1 MNISQ
6 KILLQRKKKGI
17 SQEDLA
23 NALNVS
29 RQAVSKWESSQS
41 VPDMDKIVAL
51 SSYFN
56 ITTDYLLKDE
66 IETIDGADNYS
77 SKNVDMQ
84 MLNKE
89 LSEKVYKAN
98 GVPLYLGLALTNIS
112 AYIHLFIMSI
122 ILYIA
127 APLVFN
133 AEIPENPSMYF
144 ISLAIFIAVSLSIA
158 SIIGLAVKD
167 QAKTSMF
174 SIIVFLPSIML
185 SGIMFPMELLPKA
198 FETIG
203 KLFPATWGYKLMT
216 ENVFKFES
224 LLPLLLIFVLATVMC
239 SILLRRIDK

>member
-89 LSEKVYKAN
+89 LSEN
-98 GVPLYLGLALTNIS
+98 DFQNIRYEAEKKKHTS
-112 AYIHLFIMSI
+112 YWLLIIAPFIM
-122 ILYIA
+122 ILI
-127 APLVFN
+127 
-133 AEIPENPSMYF
+133 
-144 ISLAIFIAVSLSIA
+144 IFIFIQSS
-158 SIIGLAVKD
+158 
-167 QAKTSMF
+167 
-174 SIIVFLPSIML
+174 
-185 SGIMFPMELLPKA
+185 
-198 FETIG
+198 
-203 KLFPATWGYKLMT
+203 
-216 ENVFKFES
+216 
-224 LLPLLLIFVLATVMC
+224 
-239 SILLRRIDK
+239 

>member
-29 RQAVSKWESSQS
+29 RQAVSKCESSQS

-89 LSEKVYKAN
+89 LSEN
-98 GVPLYLGLALTNIS
+98 DFQNIR
-112 AYIHLFIMSI
+112 YE
-122 ILYIA
+122 
-127 APLVFN
+127 
-133 AEIPENPSMYF
+133 AE
-144 ISLAIFIAVSLSIA
+144 
-158 SIIGLAVKD
+158 K
-167 QAKTSMF
+167 KKHTSY
-174 SIIVFLPSIML
+174 
-185 SGIMFPMELLPKA
+185 
-198 FETIG
+198 
-203 KLFPATWGYKLMT
+203 W
-216 ENVFKFES
+216 
-224 LLPLLLIFVLATVMC
+224 LLIIAPFIKIGRASCRERV
-239 SILLRRIDK
+239 

>member
-84 MLNKE
+84 ILNKE
-89 LSEKVYKAN
+89 LSEN
-98 GVPLYLGLALTNIS
+98 DFQNIRYEAEKKKHTS
-112 AYIHLFIMSI
+112 YWLLIIAPFIM
-122 ILYIA
+122 ILI
-127 APLVFN
+127 
-133 AEIPENPSMYF
+133 
-144 ISLAIFIAVSLSIA
+144 IFIFYY
-158 SIIGLAVKD
+158 G
-167 QAKTSMF
+167 F
-174 SIIVFLPSIML
+174 
-185 SGIMFPMELLPKA
+185 
-198 FETIG
+198 
-203 KLFPATWGYKLMT
+203 Y
-216 ENVFKFES
+216 
-224 LLPLLLIFVLATVMC
+224 
-239 SILLRRIDK
+239 R

>member
-56 ITTDYLLKDE
+56 ITTDYLLKNE

-89 LSEKVYKAN
+89 LSEN
-98 GVPLYLGLALTNIS
+98 DFQNIRYEAEKKKHTS
-112 AYIHLFIMSI
+112 YWLLIIAPFIM
-122 ILYIA
+122 ILI
-127 APLVFN
+127 
-133 AEIPENPSMYF
+133 
-144 ISLAIFIAVSLSIA
+144 IFIFYY
-158 SIIGLAVKD
+158 G
-167 QAKTSMF
+167 F
-174 SIIVFLPSIML
+174 
-185 SGIMFPMELLPKA
+185 
-198 FETIG
+198 
-203 KLFPATWGYKLMT
+203 Y
-216 ENVFKFES
+216 
-224 LLPLLLIFVLATVMC
+224 
-239 SILLRRIDK
+239 R

>member
-89 LSEKVYKAN
+89 LSEN
-98 GVPLYLGLALTNIS
+98 DFQNIRYEAEKKKHTS
-112 AYIHLFIMSI
+112 YWLLIIAPFI
-122 ILYIA
+122 L
-127 APLVFN
+127 LN
-133 AEIPENPSMYF
+133 F
-144 ISLAIFIAVSLSIA
+144 ISDF
-158 SIIGLAVKD
+158 
-167 QAKTSMF
+167 
-174 SIIVFLPSIML
+174 
-185 SGIMFPMELLPKA
+185 
-198 FETIG
+198 
-203 KLFPATWGYKLMT
+203 
-216 ENVFKFES
+216 
-224 LLPLLLIFVLATVMC
+224 
-239 SILLRRIDK
+239 

>member
-84 MLNKE
+84 MLNNYFTMSVVAFMLFFQRIE
-89 LSEKVYKAN
+89 L
-98 GVPLYLGLALTNIS
+98 
-112 AYIHLFIMSI
+112 
-122 ILYIA
+122 
-127 APLVFN
+127 
-133 AEIPENPSMYF
+133 
-144 ISLAIFIAVSLSIA
+144 
-158 SIIGLAVKD
+158 
-167 QAKTSMF
+167 KTDC
-174 SIIVFLPSIML
+174 VFLS
-185 SGIMFPMELLPKA
+185 MEYLD
-198 FETIG
+198 
-203 KLFPATWGYKLMT
+203 
-216 ENVFKFES
+216 S
-224 LLPLLLIFVLATVMC
+224 LLE
-239 SILLRRIDK
+239 SI

>member
-66 IETIDGADNYS
+66 IETMDGADNYS

-84 MLNKE
+84 ILNKE
-89 LSEKVYKAN
+89 LSEN
-98 GVPLYLGLALTNIS
+98 DIQNIR
-112 AYIHLFIMSI
+112 
-122 ILYIA
+122 
-127 APLVFN
+127 N
-133 AEIPENPSMYF
+133 EPEN
-144 ISLAIFIAVSLSIA
+144 
-158 SIIGLAVKD
+158 K
-167 QAKTSMF
+167 KHTSY
-174 SIIVFLPSIML
+174 S
-185 SGIMFPMELLPKA
+185 
-198 FETIG
+198 
-203 KLFPATWGYKLMT
+203 
-216 ENVFKFES
+216 
-224 LLPLLLIFVLATVMC
+224 
-239 SILLRRIDK
+239 

>member
-89 LSEKVYKAN
+89 LSEN
-98 GVPLYLGLALTNIS
+98 DFQNIRYEAEKKTHTS
-112 AYIHLFIMSI
+112 YWLLIIAPFIM
-122 ILYIA
+122 ILI
-127 APLVFN
+127 
-133 AEIPENPSMYF
+133 
-144 ISLAIFIAVSLSIA
+144 IFIFYY
-158 SIIGLAVKD
+158 G
-167 QAKTSMF
+167 F
-174 SIIVFLPSIML
+174 
-185 SGIMFPMELLPKA
+185 
-198 FETIG
+198 
-203 KLFPATWGYKLMT
+203 Y
-216 ENVFKFES
+216 
-224 LLPLLLIFVLATVMC
+224 
-239 SILLRRIDK
+239 R

>member
-89 LSEKVYKAN
+89 LSEN
-98 GVPLYLGLALTNIS
+98 DFQNI
-112 AYIHLFIMSI
+112 
-122 ILYIA
+122 
-127 APLVFN
+127 
-133 AEIPENPSMYF
+133 
-144 ISLAIFIAVSLSIA
+144 
-158 SIIGLAVKD
+158 
-167 QAKTSMF
+167 
-174 SIIVFLPSIML
+174 
-185 SGIMFPMELLPKA
+185 
-198 FETIG
+198 
-203 KLFPATWGYKLMT
+203 
-216 ENVFKFES
+216 
-224 LLPLLLIFVLATVMC
+224 
-239 SILLRRIDK
+239 

>member
-51 SSYFN
+51 SSYDN

-89 LSEKVYKAN
+89 LSEN
-98 GVPLYLGLALTNIS
+98 DFQNIRYEAEKKKHTS
-112 AYIHLFIMSI
+112 YWLLIIAPFIM
-122 ILYIA
+122 ILI
-127 APLVFN
+127 
-133 AEIPENPSMYF
+133 
-144 ISLAIFIAVSLSIA
+144 IFIFYY
-158 SIIGLAVKD
+158 G
-167 QAKTSMF
+167 F
-174 SIIVFLPSIML
+174 
-185 SGIMFPMELLPKA
+185 
-198 FETIG
+198 
-203 KLFPATWGYKLMT
+203 Y
-216 ENVFKFES
+216 
-224 LLPLLLIFVLATVMC
+224 
-239 SILLRRIDK
+239 R

>member
-56 ITTDYLLKDE
+56 ITTDYLLNDE

-89 LSEKVYKAN
+89 LSEN
-98 GVPLYLGLALTNIS
+98 DFQNIR
-112 AYIHLFIMSI
+112 YE
-122 ILYIA
+122 
-127 APLVFN
+127 
-133 AEIPENPSMYF
+133 AE
-144 ISLAIFIAVSLSIA
+144 
-158 SIIGLAVKD
+158 K
-167 QAKTSMF
+167 
-174 SIIVFLPSIML
+174 
-185 SGIMFPMELLPKA
+185 
-198 FETIG
+198 
-203 KLFPATWGYKLMT
+203 KLKCG
-216 ENVFKFES
+216 
-224 LLPLLLIFVLATVMC
+224 
-239 SILLRRIDK
+239 

>member
-89 LSEKVYKAN
+89 LSEN
-98 GVPLYLGLALTNIS
+98 DFQNIRYEAEKKKHTS
-112 AYIHLFIMSI
+112 YWLLIIAPFIM
-122 ILYIA
+122 ILI
-127 APLVFN
+127 
-133 AEIPENPSMYF
+133 
-144 ISLAIFIAVSLSIA
+144 IFIFYY
-158 SIIGLAVKD
+158 G
-167 QAKTSMF
+167 F
-174 SIIVFLPSIML
+174 
-185 SGIMFPMELLPKA
+185 
-198 FETIG
+198 
-203 KLFPATWGYKLMT
+203 Y
-216 ENVFKFES
+216 
-224 LLPLLLIFVLATVMC
+224 C
-239 SILLRRIDK
+239 

>member
-66 IETIDGADNYS
+66 IETIDGSDNYS

-89 LSEKVYKAN
+89 LSEN
-98 GVPLYLGLALTNIS
+98 DFQNIRYEAEKKKHTS
-112 AYIHLFIMSI
+112 YWLLIIAPFIM
-122 ILYIA
+122 ILI
-127 APLVFN
+127 
-133 AEIPENPSMYF
+133 
-144 ISLAIFIAVSLSIA
+144 IFIFYY
-158 SIIGLAVKD
+158 G
-167 QAKTSMF
+167 F
-174 SIIVFLPSIML
+174 
-185 SGIMFPMELLPKA
+185 
-198 FETIG
+198 
-203 KLFPATWGYKLMT
+203 Y
-216 ENVFKFES
+216 
-224 LLPLLLIFVLATVMC
+224 
-239 SILLRRIDK
+239 R

>member
-29 RQAVSKWESSQS
+29 RQAVTKLESSQS

-89 LSEKVYKAN
+89 LSEN
-98 GVPLYLGLALTNIS
+98 DFQNIRYEAEKKKHTS
-112 AYIHLFIMSI
+112 YWLLIIAPFIM
-122 ILYIA
+122 ILI
-127 APLVFN
+127 
-133 AEIPENPSMYF
+133 
-144 ISLAIFIAVSLSIA
+144 IFIFYY
-158 SIIGLAVKD
+158 G
-167 QAKTSMF
+167 F
-174 SIIVFLPSIML
+174 
-185 SGIMFPMELLPKA
+185 
-198 FETIG
+198 
-203 KLFPATWGYKLMT
+203 Y
-216 ENVFKFES
+216 
-224 LLPLLLIFVLATVMC
+224 
-239 SILLRRIDK
+239 R

>member
-89 LSEKVYKAN
+89 LSEN
-98 GVPLYLGLALTNIS
+98 DFQNIRYVAEKKKHTS
-112 AYIHLFIMSI
+112 YWLLIIAPFIM
-122 ILYIA
+122 ILI
-127 APLVFN
+127 
-133 AEIPENPSMYF
+133 
-144 ISLAIFIAVSLSIA
+144 IFIFYY
-158 SIIGLAVKD
+158 G
-167 QAKTSMF
+167 F
-174 SIIVFLPSIML
+174 
-185 SGIMFPMELLPKA
+185 
-198 FETIG
+198 
-203 KLFPATWGYKLMT
+203 Y
-216 ENVFKFES
+216 
-224 LLPLLLIFVLATVMC
+224 
-239 SILLRRIDK
+239 R

>member
-89 LSEKVYKAN
+89 LSEN
-98 GVPLYLGLALTNIS
+98 DFQNIRYEAEKKKHTS
-112 AYIHLFIMSI
+112 YWLLIIAPFIM
-122 ILYIA
+122 ILI
-127 APLVFN
+127 
-133 AEIPENPSMYF
+133 
-144 ISLAIFIAVSLSIA
+144 IFI
-158 SIIGLAVKD
+158 
-167 QAKTSMF
+167 
-174 SIIVFLPSIML
+174 
-185 SGIMFPMELLPKA
+185 
-198 FETIG
+198 
-203 KLFPATWGYKLMT
+203 
-216 ENVFKFES
+216 
-224 LLPLLLIFVLATVMC
+224 C
-239 SILLRRIDK
+239 RRFCV

>member
-66 IETIDGADNYS
+66 IETIDGADNYF

-89 LSEKVYKAN
+89 LSEN
-98 GVPLYLGLALTNIS
+98 DFQNIRYEAEKKKHTS
-112 AYIHLFIMSI
+112 YWLLIIAPFIM
-122 ILYIA
+122 ILI
-127 APLVFN
+127 
-133 AEIPENPSMYF
+133 
-144 ISLAIFIAVSLSIA
+144 IFIFYY
-158 SIIGLAVKD
+158 G
-167 QAKTSMF
+167 F
-174 SIIVFLPSIML
+174 
-185 SGIMFPMELLPKA
+185 
-198 FETIG
+198 
-203 KLFPATWGYKLMT
+203 Y
-216 ENVFKFES
+216 
-224 LLPLLLIFVLATVMC
+224 
-239 SILLRRIDK
+239 R

>member
-89 LSEKVYKAN
+89 LSEN
-98 GVPLYLGLALTNIS
+98 DFQNIRYEAEKKKHTS
-112 AYIHLFIMSI
+112 YWLLIIAPFIM
-122 ILYIA
+122 ILI
-127 APLVFN
+127 
-133 AEIPENPSMYF
+133 
-144 ISLAIFIAVSLSIA
+144 IFIFYY
-158 SIIGLAVKD
+158 GC
-167 QAKTSMF
+167 
-174 SIIVFLPSIML
+174 
-185 SGIMFPMELLPKA
+185 
-198 FETIG
+198 
-203 KLFPATWGYKLMT
+203 Y
-216 ENVFKFES
+216 
-224 LLPLLLIFVLATVMC
+224 
-239 SILLRRIDK
+239 R

>member
-89 LSEKVYKAN
+89 LSEN
-98 GVPLYLGLALTNIS
+98 DFQNIRYES
-112 AYIHLFIMSI
+112 EKKKHTSYWLLIIAPFIM
-122 ILYIA
+122 ILI
-127 APLVFN
+127 
-133 AEIPENPSMYF
+133 
-144 ISLAIFIAVSLSIA
+144 IFIFYY
-158 SIIGLAVKD
+158 G
-167 QAKTSMF
+167 F
-174 SIIVFLPSIML
+174 
-185 SGIMFPMELLPKA
+185 
-198 FETIG
+198 
-203 KLFPATWGYKLMT
+203 Y
-216 ENVFKFES
+216 
-224 LLPLLLIFVLATVMC
+224 
-239 SILLRRIDK
+239 R

>member
-6 KILLQRKKKGI
+6 NILLQRKKKGI

-84 MLNKE
+84 MLDKE
-89 LSEKVYKAN
+89 LSEN
-98 GVPLYLGLALTNIS
+98 DFQNIRYEAEKKKHTS
-112 AYIHLFIMSI
+112 YWLLIIAPFIM
-122 ILYIA
+122 ILI
-127 APLVFN
+127 
-133 AEIPENPSMYF
+133 
-144 ISLAIFIAVSLSIA
+144 IFIFYY
-158 SIIGLAVKD
+158 G
-167 QAKTSMF
+167 F
-174 SIIVFLPSIML
+174 
-185 SGIMFPMELLPKA
+185 
-198 FETIG
+198 
-203 KLFPATWGYKLMT
+203 Y
-216 ENVFKFES
+216 
-224 LLPLLLIFVLATVMC
+224 
-239 SILLRRIDK
+239 R

>member
-29 RQAVSKWESSQS
+29 RQAVYKWESSQS

-89 LSEKVYKAN
+89 LSEN
-98 GVPLYLGLALTNIS
+98 DFQNIRYEAEKKKHTS
-112 AYIHLFIMSI
+112 YWLLIIAPFIM
-122 ILYIA
+122 ILI
-127 APLVFN
+127 
-133 AEIPENPSMYF
+133 
-144 ISLAIFIAVSLSIA
+144 IFIFYY
-158 SIIGLAVKD
+158 G
-167 QAKTSMF
+167 F
-174 SIIVFLPSIML
+174 
-185 SGIMFPMELLPKA
+185 
-198 FETIG
+198 
-203 KLFPATWGYKLMT
+203 Y
-216 ENVFKFES
+216 
-224 LLPLLLIFVLATVMC
+224 
-239 SILLRRIDK
+239 R

>member
-89 LSEKVYKAN
+89 LSEN
-98 GVPLYLGLALTNIS
+98 DFQNIRYEAEKKKHTS
-112 AYIHLFIMSI
+112 YWLLIIAPFIMILI
-122 ILYIA
+122 I
-127 APLVFN
+127 FN
-133 AEIPENPSMYF
+133 YA
-144 ISLAIFIAVSLSIA
+144 
-158 SIIGLAVKD
+158 
-167 QAKTSMF
+167 
-174 SIIVFLPSIML
+174 
-185 SGIMFPMELLPKA
+185 
-198 FETIG
+198 
-203 KLFPATWGYKLMT
+203 
-216 ENVFKFES
+216 
-224 LLPLLLIFVLATVMC
+224 
-239 SILLRRIDK
+239 

>member
-89 LSEKVYKAN
+89 LSEN
-98 GVPLYLGLALTNIS
+98 DFQNIRYEAEKKKHTS
-112 AYIHLFIMSI
+112 YWLLIIAPFIM
-122 ILYIA
+122 ILI
-127 APLVFN
+127 
-133 AEIPENPSMYF
+133 
-144 ISLAIFIAVSLSIA
+144 IFIVYY
-158 SIIGLAVKD
+158 G
-167 QAKTSMF
+167 F
-174 SIIVFLPSIML
+174 
-185 SGIMFPMELLPKA
+185 
-198 FETIG
+198 
-203 KLFPATWGYKLMT
+203 Y
-216 ENVFKFES
+216 
-224 LLPLLLIFVLATVMC
+224 
-239 SILLRRIDK
+239 R

>member
-41 VPDMDKIVAL
+41 VPDMDKIVAV

-89 LSEKVYKAN
+89 LSEN
-98 GVPLYLGLALTNIS
+98 DFQNIRYEAEKKKHTS
-112 AYIHLFIMSI
+112 YWLLIIAPFIM
-122 ILYIA
+122 ILI
-127 APLVFN
+127 
-133 AEIPENPSMYF
+133 
-144 ISLAIFIAVSLSIA
+144 IFIFYY
-158 SIIGLAVKD
+158 G
-167 QAKTSMF
+167 F
-174 SIIVFLPSIML
+174 
-185 SGIMFPMELLPKA
+185 
-198 FETIG
+198 
-203 KLFPATWGYKLMT
+203 Y
-216 ENVFKFES
+216 
-224 LLPLLLIFVLATVMC
+224 
-239 SILLRRIDK
+239 R

>member
-89 LSEKVYKAN
+89 LSEN
-98 GVPLYLGLALTNIS
+98 DFQNIRYEAEKKKHTS
-112 AYIHLFIMSI
+112 YWSLIIAPFIM
-122 ILYIA
+122 ILI
-127 APLVFN
+127 
-133 AEIPENPSMYF
+133 
-144 ISLAIFIAVSLSIA
+144 IFIFYY
-158 SIIGLAVKD
+158 G
-167 QAKTSMF
+167 F
-174 SIIVFLPSIML
+174 
-185 SGIMFPMELLPKA
+185 
-198 FETIG
+198 
-203 KLFPATWGYKLMT
+203 Y
-216 ENVFKFES
+216 
-224 LLPLLLIFVLATVMC
+224 
-239 SILLRRIDK
+239 R

>member
-51 SSYFN
+51 SSCVN

-89 LSEKVYKAN
+89 LSEN
-98 GVPLYLGLALTNIS
+98 DFQNIRYEAEKKKHTS
-112 AYIHLFIMSI
+112 YWLLIIAPFIM
-122 ILYIA
+122 ILI
-127 APLVFN
+127 
-133 AEIPENPSMYF
+133 
-144 ISLAIFIAVSLSIA
+144 IFIFYY
-158 SIIGLAVKD
+158 G
-167 QAKTSMF
+167 F
-174 SIIVFLPSIML
+174 
-185 SGIMFPMELLPKA
+185 
-198 FETIG
+198 
-203 KLFPATWGYKLMT
+203 Y
-216 ENVFKFES
+216 
-224 LLPLLLIFVLATVMC
+224 
-239 SILLRRIDK
+239 R

>member
-89 LSEKVYKAN
+89 LSENDFQNIRYEAEKKKHTSYWLLFSYQERVIDLCVCFGTKDT
-98 GVPLYLGLALTNIS
+98 VLKLATRNIYRMNS
-112 AYIHLFIMSI
+112 QFSNTI
-122 ILYIA
+122 IFYCS
-127 APLVFN
+127 
-133 AEIPENPSMYF
+133 EY
-144 ISLAIFIAVSLSIA
+144 
-158 SIIGLAVKD
+158 
-167 QAKTSMF
+167 
-174 SIIVFLPSIML
+174 
-185 SGIMFPMELLPKA
+185 MELL
-198 FETIG
+198 
-203 KLFPATWGYKLMT
+203 
-216 ENVFKFES
+216 
-224 LLPLLLIFVLATVMC
+224 
-239 SILLRRIDK
+239 

>member
-6 KILLQRKKKGI
+6 KILLQSKKKGI

-89 LSEKVYKAN
+89 LSEN
-98 GVPLYLGLALTNIS
+98 DFQNIRYEAEKKKHTS
-112 AYIHLFIMSI
+112 YWLLIIAPFIM
-122 ILYIA
+122 ILI
-127 APLVFN
+127 
-133 AEIPENPSMYF
+133 
-144 ISLAIFIAVSLSIA
+144 IFIFYY
-158 SIIGLAVKD
+158 G
-167 QAKTSMF
+167 F
-174 SIIVFLPSIML
+174 
-185 SGIMFPMELLPKA
+185 
-198 FETIG
+198 
-203 KLFPATWGYKLMT
+203 Y
-216 ENVFKFES
+216 
-224 LLPLLLIFVLATVMC
+224 
-239 SILLRRIDK
+239 R